1 MDVLLMPYQEKIA
14 AAGDVGDIINF
25 TSPLKLFDYIACGKI
40 IISSDVSVLKEI
52 LKEKKNVIFVQNFK
66 NVFSWKKEIEKI
78 KNSNTKRFII
88 SQNNLK
94 LSKDYKIKKR
104 AKTFLENLS

>member
-1 MDVLLMPYQEKIA
+1 MLFSFKILRMFFH
-14 AAGDVGDIINF
+14 G
-25 TSPLKLFDYIACGKI
+25 
-40 IISSDVSVLKEI
+40 
-52 LKEKKNVIFVQNFK
+52 
-66 NVFSWKKEIEKI
+66 KKEIEKI

>member
-1 MDVLLMPYQEKIA
+1 M
-14 AAGDVGDIINF
+14 
-25 TSPLKLFDYIACGKI
+25 FDYIACGKI

-52 LKEKKNVIFVQNFK
+52 LKEKKMLFLFK
-66 NVFSWKKEIEKI
+66 ILRMFFSWKKEIEKI